1 MESKIYT
8 RTTNMYLEILKDL
21 KQLVIYQKVLLEDS
35 ENEFLTLCNTE
46 NDFENK
52 HIGYA
57 ASIYRIK
64 RIENSIKNLKDS
76 EYINIFQKGYIS
88 LNQHRLLNLSSLDS
102 FKEYVLSK
110 LTHVVDLNLYTTE
123 EETLEFSFDYKII
136 ELINMI
142 KVAINLEPSNKYVA
156 DRHYVIYKKKILAS
170 CAKSLVG
177 VSEVARRYQKLDNMA
192 LDALRYYIE
201 LLLEDLASDDENI
214 NELKWILYKT
224 EKSQTYDIFDLIER
238 RWNLTP
244 LDIATLANKFMPN
257 LVYGYSNIIKD
268 LHFGAKIDKRL
279 SEISK
284 EMQKEEIIKDK

>member
-35 ENEFLTLCNTE
+35 ENDFLTLCNTE

-110 LTHVVDLNLYTTE
+110 LTHVADLNLYTTE

-201 LLLEDLASDDENI
+201 LLLEDLASNDENI

-224 EKSQTYDIFDLIER
+224 EKSQSYDIFDLIER